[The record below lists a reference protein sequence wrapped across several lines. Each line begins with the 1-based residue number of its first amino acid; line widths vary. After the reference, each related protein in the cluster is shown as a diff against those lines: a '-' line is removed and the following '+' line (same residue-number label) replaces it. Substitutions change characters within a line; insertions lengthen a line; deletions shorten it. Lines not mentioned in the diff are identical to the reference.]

1 MKGTI
6 FIKDK
11 KVTLFIGPVGQVPA
25 ATIELNSPQFIFD
38 GEKVTVVE
46 SEIPTTNKK

>member
-11 KVTLFIGPVGQVPA
+11 KVALSIGESGKVPVV
-25 ATIELNSPQFIFD
+25 TMELNSPQFIFD
-38 GEKVTVVE
+38 GEKVTIME
-46 SEIPTTNKK
+46 GELSTIKK